1 MIDFVGIVHQV
12 DCLYGS
18 SFFRLSVIFHDQA
31 DVPDDD
37 DALLCAGYS
46 LRRVGDEDSLS
57 KGLFGRDFGG
67 VKFESA
73 FGVLPEPEKDS
84 GFSSGGKL
92 SFVVIELD
100 EFLHAVDFLIHLG
113 RDVTRIFF
121 LPFPES
127 DNLLSGRGCFA
138 EGNNEGAILI
148 DIEGKDTIRM
158 WIEDGFFGGAG
169 INIPDNKHGIFA
181 GISGDDDITFFVVG
195 GGGDLIALGI
205 GKRVHVLG
213 VVVVDYF
220 SSRR

>member
-1 MIDFVGIVHQV
+1 
-12 DCLYGS
+12 
-18 SFFRLSVIFHDQA
+18 
-31 DVPDDD
+31 
-37 DALLCAGYS
+37 

-57 KGLFGRDFGG
+57 EGLFGRDFGG
-67 VKFESA
+67 IKFESA
-73 FGVLPEPEKDS
+73 FGVLPEPEEDS

-113 RDVTRIFF
+113 RDVTWVFF

-138 EGNNEGAILI
+138 EGNNEGAVLI
-148 DIEGKDTIRM
+148 DIEGKDTIGM

-169 INIPDNKHGIFA
+169 INIPDNEHGIFA

-205 GKRVHVLG
+205 GKRVRVLG

-220 SSRR
+220 SSRK